1 MKKTNEARQLYKSEE
16 AKRAFLA
23 RYEEILAAWQAAEG
37 FERIRIPTSAG
48 ETLVLAFGT
57 QASERPPL
65 LLLHGTL
72 SNSCMWMGDM
82 ATYAQGRRVY
92 AIDIPGEPGLSAET
106 SLDWQ
111 GDGAAYWLRQT
122 IEGLGLGEYDIA
134 GLSIGGW
141 IALSYAKEAPR
152 GLCSLA
158 LLAPSGIGRTKP
170 SFILKALIQMPRGE
184 EGYRAIARSLYGDFE
199 PPEGALEAGLEF
211 SRATNPRQESPR
223 IFTDE
228 ELAGIRARLF
238 MAVGS
243 KDPMLH
249 SRESRRRLARAKPEA
264 EIFYLHGAGHALL
277 GLAPLVVGFLDRND

>member
-1 MKKTNEARQLYKSEE
+1 V
-16 AKRAFLA
+16 
-23 RYEEILAAWQAAEG
+23 
-37 FERIRIPTSAG
+37 G
-48 ETLVLAFGT
+48 ETLVLAFGPR
-57 QASERPPL
+57 ASERPPL

-111 GDGAAYWLRQT
+111 GKGAALWLG
-122 IEGLGLGEYDIA
+122 EVAAALGLGRFDLC

-141 IALSYAKEAPR
+141 IALSYAIGRPAELR
-152 GLCSLA
+152 SLI

-170 SFILKALIQMPRGE
+170 SFIFKALLQMPRGE
-184 EGYRAIARSLYGDFE
+184 EGYRAIATSLYGDFE
-199 PPEGALEAGLEF
+199 PPEGALEAGMEF

-223 IFTDE
+223 IFTNE
-228 ELAGIRARLF
+228 ELAGIQARLF

-277 GLAPLVVGFLDRND
+277 GLAPLVVGFLGREAP